1 MKEFFNVFSEKTF
14 VNNGMNFLTPTGC
27 IPLQQQKMS

>member
-1 MKEFFNVFSEKTF
+1 MKDFFKNFSEKTF

-27 IPLQQQKMS
+27 IPLQQKKMS